1 MNSKKMYRIEQM
13 ATNSIASE
21 IITMA
26 AMSNGTGKYIPLQY
40 MADFVKVEKM
50 KYPTLTEDV
59 QVTISGNT
67 LLLDRGTTNL
77 LAITE
82 VEVLE
87 LVNEDAPTLNRFAG
101 TGIADENNK
110 ELLN

>member
-87 LVNEDAPTLNRFAG
+87 LVNEESPTLNRFAG